1 MKAEVVRQERSL
13 DKLNVKLLEVEKTL
27 AVKQK
32 NVDSLKEQ
40 KKNIYEMV
48 ERELSDN
55 KHSEFLWALYHKK
68 PTAQYQQEVPFYL
81 KNRLRYIFFKQIL
94 FQAYESQPVN
104 VIFSSGGLRQVYTI
118 KALMN
123 NVANVMSGAWWQQ

>member
-13 DKLNVKLLEVEKTL
+13 EKLNVKLLEVEKTL

-68 PTAQYQQEVPFYL
+68 PTSQYQQEVPD
-81 KNRLRYIFFKQIL
+81 IQ
-94 FQAYESQPVN
+94 
-104 VIFSSGGLRQVYTI
+104 IFSLLYMPTYSRRMRINQ
-118 KALMN
+118 
-123 NVANVMSGAWWQQ
+123 

>member
-27 AVKQK
+27 GVKQK

-40 KKNIYEMV
+40 KKNIFEMV

-55 KHSEFLWALYHKK
+55 KHSEFLWQLYHKK
-68 PTAQYQQEVPFYL
+68 PTAQYQQEVAKYQIHAFYL
-81 KNRLRYIFFKQIL
+81 LI
-94 FQAYESQPVN
+94 QAYESQPVN
-104 VIFSSGGLRQVYTI
+104 VIFSPGGLCQVY
-118 KALMN
+118 LYLDF
-123 NVANVMSGAWWQQ
+123 